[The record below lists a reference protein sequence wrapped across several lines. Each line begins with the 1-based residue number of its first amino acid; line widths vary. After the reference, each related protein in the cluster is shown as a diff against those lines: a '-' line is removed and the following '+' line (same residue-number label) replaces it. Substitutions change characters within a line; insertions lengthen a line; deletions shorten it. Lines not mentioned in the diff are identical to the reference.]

1 MYVKC
6 IGSQKDKC
14 IFATATNSWG
24 EEIMENKKKKRI
36 VIKRNIPKE
45 VIPLNE
51 QTWLLQPVA
60 VTAMRYNY
68 DVTQTKILVNIIQEM
83 QEAIRDE
90 WLNHKK
96 PETQLQLFQNQE
108 FADKFGT
115 EGFNPEEEIILKMAY
130 SDCGCDPRRYN
141 ELVQAL
147 EGLATTPVHIPLK
160 DVNGKEYTE
169 IGSLCSVVFPNQA
182 RGKYERHFYV
192 KMKKTVASRM
202 LNIEMGVHK
211 YLKDVV
217 FNTKNRYVQRLYMYI
232 SSWRDKEY
240 CTISVDQLR
249 KMLRLENMYKRWSAF
264 YSDVVLDAQKE
275 LKEKADAGQVDLY
288 FIPEKIYKNGKKC
301 GEPQEIRFYLFK
313 SQAGEVYD
321 EVIGFKSRKI
331 KAGDFIKEKWH
342 IVGTDL
348 KTILSRIT
356 PDNVDRLAT
365 FLTALEPVI
374 RQRVSEG
381 ALQTEKQHVYV
392 YRCITNEMDKW
403 EREEALKTE
412 AGKQSQPVTVQYA
425 TTDEPQSP
433 QASLLSQSDM
443 QSWQQFLHEASQ
455 VFSEEVF
462 STWIEPIVPHVVT
475 PDGVIRLGVP
485 NEVFYN
491 IVKENY
497 EALYLPVLL
506 RVFGKNMRVQYVKL
520 NAEQMAA
527 WNEEKI
533 V

>member
-1 MYVKC
+1 M
-6 IGSQKDKC
+6 
-14 IFATATNSWG
+14 
-24 EEIMENKKKKRI
+24 EEKKKKR
-36 VIKRNIPKE
+36 VVKRTIPKE

-60 VTAMRYNY
+60 VTAMRHDY
-68 DVTQTKILVNIIQEM
+68 DVVQTKILVNIIQQM
-83 QEAIRDE
+83 QEAIRNE

-96 PETQLQLFQNQE
+96 PETQLELFNNQE
-108 FADKFGT
+108 FADKFG
-115 EGFNPEEEIILKMAY
+115 EGAFNPSKEIVLKMAY
-130 SDCGCDPRRYN
+130 SDCGCNPRRYN
-141 ELVQAL
+141 ELVVAL
-147 EGLATTPVHIPLK
+147 EQLASTIVHIPIK
-160 DVNGKEYTE
+160 DKSGKQYTQ
-169 IGSLCSVVFPNQA
+169 IGHLCKVIFPNST
-182 RGKYERHFYV
+182 RGKYERHFYI
-192 KMKKTVASRM
+192 KIENEVAIRL

-240 CTISVDQLR
+240 CAISVDQLR
-249 KMLRLENMYKRWSAF
+249 KMLRLENKYERWIKF
-264 YSDVVLDAQKE
+264 YTHVIQDAQKE
-275 LKEKADAGQVDLY
+275 LKEKADAGLVDIY
-288 FIPEKIYKNGKKC
+288 FEAEKIYKNGKKC
-301 GEPQEIRFYLFK
+301 GEPQEIRFHIFK
-313 SQAGEVYD
+313 SAAGELYD
-321 EVIGFKSRKI
+321 EIAGFKSRKV

-356 PDNVDRLAT
+356 PDNVDCLAT

-381 ALQTEKQHVYV
+381 ALQADKQHVYV

-412 AGKQSQPVTVQYA
+412 AGKQPQPVTVQYA

-443 QSWQQFLHEASQ
+443 QRWQQFLHDASQ

-462 STWIEPIVPHVVT
+462 STWIEPIVPHVIT

-485 NEVFYN
+485 GEVFYN

-497 EALYLPVLL
+497 EALFLPALL
-506 RVFGKNMRVQYVKL
+506 RVFGENMRVQYVKL
-520 NAEQMAA
+520 STEQMAA
-527 WNEEKI
+527 WNG
-533 V
+533 

>member
-6 IGSQKDKC
+6 VGSQKDKC
-14 IFATATNSWG
+14 IFATETNSWG

-108 FADKFGT
+108 FAEKFGT

-130 SDCGCDPRRYN
+130 SDCRCDPRRYN

-192 KMKKTVASRM
+192 NMKKTVASRM

-321 EVIGFKSRKI
+321 EVIGFKSRKV

-365 FLTALEPVI
+365 YLTSLEPAI
-374 RQRVSEG
+374 RKRIAEG
-381 ALQTEKQHVYV
+381 LSPDKQHIYAF
-392 YRCITNEMDKW
+392 RCITNEMDKW
-403 EREEALKTE
+403 EREDSLGDENKKT
-412 AGKQSQPVTVQYA
+412 VTIQHLSSPF
-425 TTDEPQSP
+425 EESKP
-433 QASLLSQSDM
+433 QASLLSQEDRER
-443 QSWQQFLHEASQ
+443 WDKVLKHASS
-455 VFSEEVF
+455 VFAPDIMDA
-462 STWIEPIVPHVVT
+462 WIHPLVPHLIT
-475 PDGVIRLGVP
+475 PDGALKLGVP

-491 IVKENY
+491 ILKERC
-497 EALYLPVLL
+497 EQQLLPIISS
-506 RVFGKNMRVQYVKL
+506 VFGSELRVQYIKL
-520 NAEQMAA
+520 SPEQMEDWLA
-527 WNEEKI
+527 
-533 V
+533 